1 MKNIELLAP
10 AGDLEKLRYALHYG
24 ADAVYM
30 AGEAFGLRQ
39 QAKNFTREEMKLA
52 LKEAHSLGKK
62 LYLVLNIIPHNEDLR
77 ELRLYLEDIKELA
90 FDAYILS
97 DPGTLLL
104 VREILGDV
112 EIHLSTQANTTN
124 ALSARFWHSQGV
136 KRIILARELSLVEI
150 KEIVEAN
157 KDLDLDFEIFVH
169 GAMCISYSGRCLISN
184 FLTGRDANKGD
195 CAQSCRWNYHLME
208 ERRPGEY
215 FPVFEDEK
223 GTYLYNS
230 KDLCGIDLLKEILDT
245 GVVSLKI
252 EGRNK
257 SIYYVASIVRAY
269 KEGLRRLE
277 KGQALNSEDL
287 FDDINRVSHRDFT
300 QGFFLRKPTEEDQ
313 LYEARTYVRTA
324 DFLAVVLDYDEKTK
338 YAKLEQRN
346 KFELGDQVEFIGPDY
361 KTYATC
367 VQELFD
373 KDWKPLESAP
383 HPQQILYIY
392 SEQKLQPM
400 DLMRKKF

>member
-1 MKNIELLAP
+1 MRKIELLAP
-10 AGDLEKLRYALHYG
+10 AGDLEKMRYALHYG

-30 AGEAFGLRQ
+30 AGEVFGLRQ
-39 QAKNFTREEMKLA
+39 QSKNFTLEEMKLA
-52 LKEAHSLGKK
+52 VEEVHSLGKRI
-62 LYLVLNIIPHNEDLR
+62 YLVLNIIPHNEDLE
-77 ELRLYLEDIKELA
+77 ELRVYLNQIKDLG

-97 DPGTLLL
+97 DPGTLMM

-124 ALSARFWHSQGV
+124 AMSARFWHSQGV

-150 KEIVEAN
+150 KEIVD
-157 KDLDLDFEIFVH
+157 KTSDLDLEYEVFIH

-195 CAQSCRWNYHLME
+195 CAQPCRWSYHLME
-208 ERRPGEY
+208 EKRPGEY
-215 FPVFEDEK
+215 YPVFEDEK

-230 KDLCGIDLLKEILDT
+230 KDLCTIDILREIIDT

-269 KEGLRRLE
+269 REGLDRIQANRQLE
-277 KGQALNSEDL
+277 SQEL
-287 FDDINRVSHRDFT
+287 FEEIARVSHRDFT

-313 LYEARTYVRTA
+313 LYQARTFNRVA
-324 DFLAVVLDYDEKTK
+324 DFLGVVLDYDKETGYLKIQ
-338 YAKLEQRN
+338 QRN
-346 KFELGDQVEFIGPDY
+346 KFKLGDKVQFIGPNFS
-361 KTYATC
+361 C
-367 VQELFD
+367 IEVELKEILD
-373 KDWKPLESAP
+373 EDRKPIESAP
-383 HPQQILYIY
+383 HPEQIVYIPC
-392 SEQKLQPM
+392 EEKLNFR
-400 DLMRKKF
+400 DLMRKI